1 MWCRRVVWLIMSRI
15 SSDVWSKW
23 GLDVIC
29 ERVRVVCDI
38 VPSVFSSVGSSTLP
52 GGRYACMSV
61 SVCCNVCLWFH
72 CCMKR
77 SIRERL
83 REVLY

>member
-1 MWCRRVVWLIMSRI
+1 M
-15 SSDVWSKW
+15 
-23 GLDVIC
+23 IC

-38 VPSVFSSVGSSTLP
+38 VPSVFSSVGSSTVP

-61 SVCCNVCLWFH
+61 SVCCSVCLWFH

-77 SIRERL
+77 SIRVRL
-83 REVLY
+83 REVLYWIYGGCVHVVVGLSCLS